1 MNLKGIIDIDFVN
14 YKKTSMVLEF
24 PKCNFKC
31 DKECGKQICQNSSL
45 ASAPTIFIQATDVI
59 QKYLDNPVTQ
69 AVVMQGLEPFDSLNE
84 MYYFIQKFRE
94 VCDDDIVIYTGYK
107 EEEIYDDIVIYTGYK
122 EEEIYPYLDFLKSY
136 KNIIIKFG
144 RFIPDD
150 KPHRDTVLGV
160 NLASSNQYAK
170 KIS

>member
-1 MNLKGIIDIDFVN
+1 MNLKGIIDIDFIN

-107 EEEIYDDIVIYTGYK
+107 EEEIY
-122 EEEIYPYLDFLKSY
+122 PYLDFLKSY

-144 RFIPDD
+144 RFIPND
-150 KPHRDTVLGV
+150 KPHRDTILGV

>member
-24 PKCNFKC
+24 PKCSFKC
-31 DKECGKQICQNSSL
+31 DRECGKQICQNSNL

-59 QKYLDNPVTQ
+59 QKYLDNPITE

-107 EEEIYDDIVIYTGYK
+107 EEEIY
-122 EEEIYPYLDFLKSY
+122 PYLDFLKSY

-150 KPHRDTVLGV
+150 IPHRDLVLGV

>member
-1 MNLKGIIDIDFVN
+1 MNLKGIIDIDFIN

-84 MYYFIQKFRE
+84 MYYFIQKFRL
-94 VCDDDIVIYTGYK
+94 VK
-107 EEEIYDDIVIYTGYK
+107 
-122 EEEIYPYLDFLKSY
+122 
-136 KNIIIKFG
+136 IIMLSM
-144 RFIPDD
+144 
-150 KPHRDTVLGV
+150 VQLV
-160 NLASSNQYAK
+160 QYAESLLRQN
-170 KIS
+170 ILV

>member
-107 EEEIYDDIVIYTGYK
+107 EEEIY
-122 EEEIYPYLDFLKSY
+122 PYLDFLKSY

-150 KPHRDTVLGV
+150 TPHRDSVLGV